1 MEYKLL
7 SCFSITAALKNWVL
21 ALQKNEE
28 IFNEKLHFLCS
39 VGVL

>member
-1 MEYKLL
+1 ML

-28 IFNEKLHFLCS
+28 IVNETLHFLCS